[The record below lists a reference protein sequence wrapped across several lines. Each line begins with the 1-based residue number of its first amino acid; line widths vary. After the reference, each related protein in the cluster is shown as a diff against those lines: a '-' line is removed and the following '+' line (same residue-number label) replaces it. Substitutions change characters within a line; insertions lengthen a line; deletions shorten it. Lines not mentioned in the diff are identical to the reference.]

1 MNCPSSK
8 CINHLNILHV
18 FMLRLLALVYVDVQN
33 GFLEQK
39 LTIHTTITMMLT
51 VRNYFFLKFHTFT
64 HDSYEEK

>member
-1 MNCPSSK
+1 
-8 CINHLNILHV
+8 
-18 FMLRLLALVYVDVQN
+18 MLRLLALVYVDVQN